1 MHVCFLTRA
10 VVTRLCIRHIC
21 NLQTRMNMMVA
32 EVATVTA
39 LTEGGRMSY
48 TAMDIILVKP

>member
-1 MHVCFLTRA
+1 
-10 VVTRLCIRHIC
+10 
-21 NLQTRMNMMVA
+21 MMVA